1 MCSTKLKL
9 FQNAV
14 LEQKTCRIK
23 TGNST
28 GHIKVQ
34 TTRAHVQLQ
43 KDPPEVSIIY
53 MTLQTLLLV
62 NTLVLSQDKAI
73 CLHQLIKWGGVSF
86 VASASKEQYQDDCVC
101 LKHNPLG
108 ASFPLCCP
116 TRLMFRNNNSF

>member
-14 LEQKTCRIK
+14 VEQKTCRIK
-23 TGNST
+23 IGNST

-43 KDPPEVSIIY
+43 KDPPEVSIILY
-53 MTLQTLLLV
+53 MTLQTLQLV

-73 CLHQLIKWGGVSF
+73 CLH
-86 VASASKEQYQDDCVC
+86 
-101 LKHNPLG
+101 
-108 ASFPLCCP
+108 
-116 TRLMFRNNNSF
+116 